1 MKKRKTNLAKMT
13 VTAVLT
19 AAAYLT
25 VVVIKIP
32 VNGFLELEFKD
43 AITAILS
50 LMFGPLYGVLSS
62 VVLALLELVTISDS
76 GMYGLIMNAVSSVAF
91 TGIVGIAYK
100 YRRTLGGAVAGFA
113 VSVLV
118 TTALMLGANCV
129 ITPLFTGMPRE
140 AIIKMLLPLF
150 LPFNLIKYT
159 LNAAVSVLLYKPL
172 IGAFRKMGLAEKT
185 EAKTF
190 SKKSIAVTVSALAVL
205 AACAVLLFAVFK

>member
-1 MKKRKTNLAKMT
+1 MQKRKSNLAKMT

-50 LMFGPLYGVLSS
+50 LMFGPLYGILSS

-76 GMYGLIMNAVSSVAF
+76 GIYGLIMNVVSSVAF
-91 TGIVGIAYK
+91 TGIVGVVYK
-100 YRRTLGGAVAGFA
+100 YRRTFGGAVIGF
-113 VSVLV
+113 VFSVLV
-118 TTALMLGANCV
+118 TSALMLGANCV
-129 ITPLFTGMPRE
+129 ITPLFTGMPRDS
-140 AIIKMLLPLF
+140 IIKMLLPLF

-159 LNAAVSVLLYKPL
+159 LNSAVAVLLYKPL
-172 IGAFRKMGLAEKT
+172 IGAFRQMGLAEKS
-185 EAKTF
+185 ERKTF
-190 SKKSIAVTVSALAVL
+190 SKKSVFVAASAAAVL
-205 AACAVLLFAVFK
+205 ALGLFLLFTVFD